1 MSVSN
6 FFKIEKFSGFFYKLE
21 HFQLEKLHKKIKM
34 FQKQGSFTNESQV
47 STLAIGFF
55 RVLLQMVIKF
65 EPKNAYPFIR
75 YIGGW
80 SPSKSD
86 FLEIIWLLVG
96 RQQFVG
102 LSLLGAV

>member
-1 MSVSN
+1 MDLRQIGIKS
-6 FFKIEKFSGFFYKLE
+6 LT
-21 HFQLEKLHKKIKM
+21 FQLKISWITKLSE
-34 FQKQGSFTNESQV
+34 QT
-47 STLAIGFF
+47 
-55 RVLLQMVIKF
+55 F

-86 FLEIIWLLVG
+86 FLEIIWLLIG
-96 RQQFVG
+96 RQQFVC